1 MIMQNEEGAV
11 LIPPK
16 PKGSLANTLI
26 DLYKSSYY
34 TENESNN
41 HLIYCISLFWSKKL
55 VSAYFLVIKKM
66 IVILKKFLTLT
77 CKSMNKIIWII

>member
-1 MIMQNEEGAV
+1 MIMQNEEGVV
-11 LIPPK
+11 LVPSK
-16 PKGSLANTLI
+16 PKGSLANPLI

-55 VSAYFLVIKKM
+55 VSAYFLVVKKM
-66 IVILKKFLTLT
+66 IIMILKKFLTLT
-77 CKSMNKIIWII
+77 CKSMHKII

>member
-1 MIMQNEEGAV
+1 MILQNEEGVV
-11 LIPPK
+11 LVPSN

-55 VSAYFLVIKKM
+55 VSAYFLVVKKM
-66 IVILKKFLTLT
+66 IIMILKKFLTLT
-77 CKSMNKIIWII
+77 CKSMNKII